1 MRDMESLISTY
12 LNGEASDV
20 EVETLFAWVREKPEN
35 AADFARACALHG
47 HLREQLCGQRQR
59 SAEHESVN
67 GRAGFPPASLSSTGD
82 CRSKACLWNKAWQS
96 RIAAVN
102 RFLVAAVLLLMLQMS
117 WGALTLLELCRLP
130 AVSNAQQIDRSQ
142 EVLGWPTQQ
151 P

>member
-1 MRDMESLISTY
+1 MRDVESLISTY

-47 HLREQLCGQRQR
+47 HLREQLRGQRQWR
-59 SAEHESVN
+59 ADHKSVN
-67 GRAGFPPASLSSTGD
+67 GGAGFPPASPSSTGD
-82 CRSKACLWNKAWQS
+82 CRSKACLRNKAWQS

-102 RFLVAAVLLLMLQMS
+102 RFLVAAALLLMLQMS

-130 AVSNAQQIDRSQ
+130 AFSSTQQIDRAQ
-142 EVLGWPTQQ
+142 EVHRWHTEQ